1 MNELLK
7 RWLGKVHCIRLGTRS
22 SFVPELPP
30 IIKDPEKR
38 ICIRKDTRHLG
49 EFRGAANAEYVP
61 SFRNNLMMAS
71 TIPSNSFL
79 HWSIL
84 GLGAFLYSYPTELL
98 RILRIAKL
106 VFLVSKR
113 GGVF

>member
-1 MNELLK
+1 MTRQVSLHSPGHSLIICAGITPYNKGSGKADMHQK
-7 RWLGKVHCIRLGTRS
+7 RHQTFGGIPWRS
-22 SFVPELPP
+22 KCGVCAKFQKQLDDGVDYSLDSV
-30 IIKDPEKR
+30 
-38 ICIRKDTRHLG
+38 
-49 EFRGAANAEYVP
+49 
-61 SFRNNLMMAS
+61 
-71 TIPSNSFL
+71 L

-98 RILRIAKL
+98 RILSIAKL